1 MEFWI
6 PRGANLFHF
15 VGGARFIHGGA
26 MLQEICVPVI
36 RVQHKKDPKDRGKT
50 KAKQV
55 TIQVLGTSHKI
66 TTGRHRFE
74 MIQMDSVSDRVKAI
88 TMKIAV
94 YEGSESVTNIATVTF
109 ESSSDN
115 LEDRKKSVTLQLRDR
130 EYDKKTHYRLV
141 LRDAETDV
149 EQQSVDV
156 IIDRAFTDD
165 F

>member
-6 PRGANLFHF
+6 SKGANRFHF
-15 VGGARFIHGGA
+15 MAGARFVHGGA

-36 RVQHKKDPKDRGKT
+36 TIKHRKGKAAKETKT
-50 KAKQV
+50 KRVTVQV
-55 TIQVLGTSHKI
+55 WGTNFKI
-66 TTGRHRFE
+66 TTSRHRFQ
-74 MIQMDSVSDRVKAI
+74 MIQREPVRDRVKAI
-88 TMKIAV
+88 TLKVAV
-94 YEGSESVTNIATVTF
+94 YKASEPVTNIETVTF

-115 LEDRKKSVTLQLRDR
+115 LEDRKKSVTLVLQER
-130 EYDKKTHYRLV
+130 EYDKRANYRLV
-141 LRDAETDV
+141 LRDAETGV

>member
-6 PRGANLFHF
+6 PRGANRFHF

-26 MLQEICVPVI
+26 MLQEICVPVVTVKH
-36 RVQHKKDPKDRGKT
+36 RKGKAAKGTTTKK
-50 KAKQV
+50 V

-94 YEGSESVTNIATVTF
+94 YEGSEPVTNIATVTF

-115 LEDRKKSVTLQLRDR
+115 LEDRKRSVTLELRDR